1 MKKFILNIFVFFL
14 PLIIQGITMEFLL
27 RQIPN
32 DYEYKKKYLD
42 KNSNLIEV
50 LFLGDSH
57 AFFGLNPVYCTTA
70 SFNASHVS
78 QSLNYDLRILKKYEY
93 RFDRLKIV
101 VIPVSYYSLFES
113 AESGSESWRI
123 KNYIIY
129 YGINTSKA
137 LKDHTEILSSTLT
150 NNLGRLVSYYIKGN
164 TEISCSALGWGIS
177 YNSRYAEDLD
187 QTGKEAAKRHTA
199 KDLKHYSENVE
210 TLKSIIEFGKRH
222 NINIV
227 LFTPPAYKTYVCNL
241 RKDQL
246 YKSIQTAESVSMET
260 SNCSYFNFLED
271 KSFSESDFYDA
282 DHLNEIGAEKFTK
295 LINKL
300 INEKTDSTKKQN
312 CLSIK

>member
-1 MKKFILNIFVFFL
+1 MKKFILKTFIFLL
-14 PLIIQGITMEFLL
+14 PLIIPGIAMEFLL

-32 DYEYKKKYLD
+32 DYEYKKNYLD
-42 KNSNLIEV
+42 RNSNQIEV

-78 QSLNYDLRILKKYEY
+78 QSLNYDLRILKKYEHSW
-93 RFDRLKIV
+93 DRLRV
-101 VIPVSYYSLFES
+101 VFIPISYFSFFES
-113 AESGSESWRI
+113 VESGSESWRI

-129 YGINTSKA
+129 YGIKTSKA
-137 LKDHTEILSSTLT
+137 LKDHSEILSSKLT

-177 YNSRYAEDLD
+177 YKSRYAEDLD

-199 KDLKHYSENVE
+199 KDLRYYSENVV

-246 YKSIQTAESVSMET
+246 NKSIQTAESVSMHT
-260 SNCSYFNFLED
+260 TNCSYFNFLED

-282 DHLNEIGAEKFTK
+282 DHLNEIGAEKFTQ

-300 INEKTDSTKKQN
+300 IIEKADSTKKQN
-312 CLSIK
+312 RLSIK